1 MKIEVRL
8 PQIAEGVETATIVEV
23 LVSQGDNIIEG
34 QDVLELETEK
44 AVASLPSSVSGKV
57 LKIQVRRGD
66 EIRVGDLL
74 MILET
79 QTVSKPA
86 AKIPS
91 TRARPD
97 NKLQSPILQK
107 SSESAMKQNSS
118 PPASPSIRRMARDL
132 GISLERVRGS
142 QEGGRIGRADLRAYI
157 QYLQQMSQ
165 GNRAGADGSQL
176 HAEPFRAVD
185 FSRWGPV
192 TRKPLVGIRKA
203 VSQKIHKSWNAI
215 PHVTQFD
222 NVDMT
227 QTDRLRK
234 KYLLA
239 YKKNGVKLSFMP
251 FVLKAV
257 ALTLKSHP
265 MFNASLD
272 ESSQEVVMKEYVHIG
287 IAVDT
292 EAGLMVPV
300 IRDVDKKSLLEL
312 AQETLALAARAR
324 ARTIGVEEMQGA
336 SFTIS
341 NQGALGSTYFT
352 PIINQPEVAILG
364 LGRTSP
370 KPVVYKSKIRAR
382 PMMPITLSYDHR
394 LIDGADAVRFILRLI
409 DQLEQF
415 DEKLVK
421 KMVSQGKKIK

>member
-1 MKIEVRL
+1 MQIEVRL
-8 PQIAEGVETATIVEV
+8 PQIAEGVETATIVEI
-23 LVSQGDNIIEG
+23 LVSQGDSIVEG
-34 QDVLELETEK
+34 QDILELETEK
-44 AVASLPSSVSGKV
+44 AVASLPSSASGKV
-57 LKIQVRRGD
+57 IKIQVHQGD
-66 EIRVGDLL
+66 EIHVGDLL

-79 QTVSKPA
+79 RTVSKQTSQN
-86 AKIPS
+86 PS
-91 TRARPD
+91 SRTRTD
-97 NKLQSPILQK
+97 NKQKTSILQK
-107 SSESAMKQNSS
+107 PLESVAGQNSS
-118 PPASPSIRRMARDL
+118 PPASPSIRRMAKDL

-142 QEGGRIGRADLRAYI
+142 QAGGRIGFADLRAYI
-157 QYLQQMSQ
+157 QYLQQISQ
-165 GNRAGADGSQL
+165 GNRTAPDSSQL
-176 HAEPFRAVD
+176 QAEPFRAVD
-185 FSRWGPV
+185 FSRWGSV
-192 TRKPLVGIRKA
+192 KRKPLVGIRKA

-227 QTDRLRK
+227 RIDGLRK
-234 KYLLA
+234 KYFRA
-239 YKKNGVKLSFMP
+239 YEKKGTKLSFMP

-257 ALTLKSHP
+257 ASTLKRHP

-272 ESSQEVVMKEYVHIG
+272 ETSQEVVLKEYVHIG

-292 EAGLMVPV
+292 QAGLMVPV

-312 AQETLALAARAR
+312 SQEILALAARAR

-341 NQGALGSTYFT
+341 NQGAIGSTYFT

-370 KPVVYKSKIRAR
+370 KPMVYKSKIRAR
-382 PMMPITLSYDHR
+382 DIMPVTLSYDHR

-421 KMVSQGKKIK
+421 KMVSQGKKTE

>member
-1 MKIEVRL
+1 MKLEVRL
-8 PQIAEGVETATIVEV
+8 PQISEGVETATVVEV
-23 LVSQGDNIIEG
+23 LVSQGDNIVEG

-44 AVASLPSSVSGKV
+44 AVAGLPSSVSGKV
-57 LKIQVRRGD
+57 LKIQVHRGD
-66 EIRVGDLL
+66 EVHVGDLL

-79 QTVSKPA
+79 QTVSKSA
-86 AKIPS
+86 SKIPS
-91 TRARPD
+91 TRTRAD

-107 SSESAMKQNSS
+107 SSESAMEQNSS
-118 PPASPSIRRMARDL
+118 PPASPSIRRMAREL

-142 QEGGRIGRADLRAYI
+142 QEGGRIGLADLRAYI
-157 QYLQQMSQ
+157 QYLQQMSR
-165 GNRAGADGSQL
+165 GNRTGADNSQL
-176 HAEPFRAVD
+176 NAESFRAVD

-203 VSQKIHKSWNAI
+203 VSQKIHRSWNAI

-227 QTDRLRK
+227 RIDGLRK

-239 YKKNGVKLSFMP
+239 YKKRGVKLSFMP

-272 ESSQEVVMKEYVHIG
+272 ESSQEVVMKQYVHIG

-300 IRDVDKKSLLEL
+300 IRDVDTKSLLEL

-341 NQGALGSTYFT
+341 NQGALGSNYFT

-382 PMMPITLSYDHR
+382 PIMPMTLSYDHR

-409 DQLEQF
+409 DHLELF
-415 DEKLVK
+415 DEKRVK
-421 KMVSQGKKIK
+421 NKVSQGKKRK